1 MNWESAS
8 IYVGPKKQQVG
19 DFAIKL
25 TAFIEAG
32 NRTGYIV
39 TVKRAIDLT
48 DCGQI
53 QVGITM
59 TF

>member
-19 DFAIKL
+19 DSA

-32 NRTGYIV
+32 NRTGYIA

-48 DCGQI
+48 ER
-53 QVGITM
+53 
-59 TF
+59 

>member
-19 DFAIKL
+19 DSAIKL

-32 NRTGYIV
+32 NRTGYIA

-48 DCGQI
+48 ER
-53 QVGITM
+53 
-59 TF
+59 